1 MVRRMLRRGGLAA
14 SLVLLGLLA
23 GCGIDV
29 RADAAQGV
37 ARFLDAVH
45 NGDRKAFEA
54 AVDRPLLRADLRDQL
69 AEFGRAKDLDI
80 QGGASEFALDRMIT
94 PEAFRLVSARTG
106 QPMPVAPTAAQVAL
120 LMKVKD
126 KSHVC
131 LGDPGKDRCILNF
144 AKRGGT
150 WRLVGMQA
158 TELKVVAL
166 PPPPAAKR

>member
-1 MVRRMLRRGGLAA
+1 
-14 SLVLLGLLA
+14 
-23 GCGIDV
+23 
-29 RADAAQGV
+29 
-37 ARFLDAVH
+37 
-45 NGDRKAFEA
+45 
-54 AVDRPLLRADLRDQL
+54 
-69 AEFGRAKDLDI
+69 
-80 QGGASEFALDRMIT
+80 
-94 PEAFRLVSARTG
+94 
-106 QPMPVAPTAAQVAL
+106 
-120 LMKVKD
+120 MKVKD